1 MESNEKKTKQS
12 EDLLTAQEMRRKSLE
27 TFGETSVRKHKAND
41 NNDVTQ
47 KRSKKFD
54 TSAYLVE
61 KSKQDYEIRSRELEL
76 KEKELEMQKK
86 NQETQHQLLQQQN
99 LAILEMIRIMNKD
112 K

>member
-1 MESNEKKTKQS
+1 
-12 EDLLTAQEMRRKSLE
+12 MRRKSLE

-86 NQETQHQLLQQQN
+86 KINRHN
-99 LAILEMIRIMNKD
+99 INFFNNKTWLYL